1 MSRKVIITCAVTGAI
16 HTPSMSKVLPVT
28 PQEIADAAVD
38 AAEAGAAI
46 VHLHARNPKTGQPD
60 QSPEAFAPFLK
71 IIKQR
76 SNCVINLTT
85 GGAPTMTVDER
96 VRPAAVYKPEVASLN
111 MGSMNFAFFGML
123 NRFKKFDHDWERK
136 HLENKDIVFRN
147 TFADIEYVLK
157 TLSETGTR
165 FEFECYDT
173 AHLYNLNYF
182 LEQDMVKPPLF
193 VQTVFGLQ
201 GGTGAHPEDV
211 LHMKRTADR
220 LFGDK
225 MVWSVLGAGRNQLP
239 IAAMAAPWAAMS
251 ASGSRT
257 RCGRHRAGWR
267 HRTPNRCSSPARS
280 SKASAFRWRRRM
292 RPARFSISKAAT
304 SWRCEAFSRAWLR
317 ASVALAYIS
326 PNCQC

>member
-16 HTPSMSKVLPVT
+16 HTPSMSKALPVT

-123 NRFKKFDHDWERK
+123 NRFKKFDHDWELK
-136 HLENKDIVFRN
+136 HLQNKDIVFRN
-147 TFADIEYVLK
+147 TFQDIEYVLK

-182 LEQDMVKPPLF
+182 LEQGMVKPPLF

-201 GGTGAHPEDV
+201 GGTGAHPEV
-211 LHMKRTADR
+211 
-220 LFGDK
+220 
-225 MVWSVLGAGRNQLP
+225 GAGRGAQSTP
-239 IAAMAAPWAAMS
+239 HRGD
-251 ASGSRT
+251 GSRH
-257 RCGRHRAGWR
+257 GRQYPGRPGRFAVGGAGPDGGIECRAGNAR
-267 HRTPNRCSSPARS
+267 PQDHRRPWPAGSDIGRGARDSRS
-280 SKASAFRWRRRM
+280 EGRRQAGSLTANGGPSHPG
-292 RPARFSISKAAT
+292 RPLPLSGG
-304 SWRCEAFSRAWLR
+304 
-317 ASVALAYIS
+317 
-326 PNCQC
+326 CQGQ